1 MTPAAQQFYVGMRTD
16 QNGAVT
22 FDYGTIATQV
32 IGLVVGVPSETSID
46 PLPEAAS
53 MQTER

>member
-32 IGLVVGVPSETSID
+32 IGLVVGVPSETSIGL
-46 PLPEAAS
+46 LPEAAS

>member
-32 IGLVVGVPSETSID
+32 IGLVVGVPSETSIG